1 MNGTEKVQENQEQ
14 ELPVT
19 RLYSMRDAA
28 KLVNIGYPVL
38 LAAAQSGQLRA
49 IAVGSHYRVTARA
62 LNAYVLALENAET
75 KLPTAVNGFIRRS

>member
-1 MNGTEKVQENQEQ
+1 MNESAKVQDNPEQ

-75 KLPTAVNGFIRRS
+75 RPPAPVKGFIRRS